1 MPHTVLV
8 VEDEPHIVDSL
19 SFLMK
24 KAGFEV
30 FIARDGDAAL
40 RMVESRPPDLML
52 LDIML
57 PRRDGF
63 EVLKTV
69 RLNQAWRDI
78 RVILLTAKG
87 RDVDRLKGME
97 LGADDFVT
105 KPFSTK
111 DIVRLVKQHLGV
123 EESTA

>member
-1 MPHTVLV
+1 MPQTVLV

-24 KAGFEV
+24 KAGFDV

-40 RMVESRPPDLML
+40 RMVESRPPDLIL

-63 EVLKTV
+63 EVLKYV
-69 RLNQAWRDI
+69 RANDAWKEM

-111 DIVRLVKQHLGV
+111 DVVRLVKQHLGV
-123 EESTA
+123 EEKLA

>member
-1 MPHTVLV
+1 MPQTVLV

-40 RMVESRPPDLML
+40 RMVESRPPDLIL

-63 EVLKTV
+63 EVLKYLRANDTWK
-69 RLNQAWRDI
+69 AM

-111 DIVRLVKQHLGV
+111 DVVRLVKQHLGV
-123 EESTA
+123 EEKLA